1 MYNKLRLLFLK
12 DIFNKKNTLKIEK
25 NNEKDKKLEA
35 NLSNIEKYTTIFNLF
50 ENIYK
55 NEHKTITNETFYTD
69 LNIFND
75 NSVFNA
81 INKTKTIFG
90 EIKLGILLYSPVD
103 DIGKLQKRQNIIKQ
117 LSLVYKNITPIL
129 NNIKKKENDI
139 LWLLKEKNEEENEYI
154 NSIYCTNNWLKW
166 VNNSSFLLNLIH
178 YYNIIFNPFSALVSP
193 FISIILAF
201 IIFRFILG
209 INIGIF
215 KFYRCFK
222 MGLNG
227 SFSFLGPQFEM
238 ISQIIYFVLYVVSG
252 YKSIVNAQ
260 TRMDKCKL
268 IYQKLSSI
276 HCLLDSIDT
285 IKLIFKK
292 HGIFED
298 FWNSSLEKDFNIVKE
313 NFNISKNY
321 KFFQNWGNV
330 LITFSKL
337 DKYTNSIS
345 NLMYFIG
352 HIDSFISIIKIK
364 KKKQVCFTN
373 FLNES
378 KPLINIDG
386 ILHPILINKNPI
398 LNNLNLHNN
407 RNILL
412 FGPNA
417 SGKSLFIKSL
427 VLNVLLSQT
436 LTISCCKSMEITPF
450 SVLNT
455 YLNIPDTVGKESL
468 FEAEVNR
475 CKDYISTIK
484 RIKSNKFAL
493 TVFDELFSSTNY
505 YEGLSTS
512 YSICKYLSKYS
523 NCVNII
529 TTHFH
534 KLCKLEREG
543 AFKCYKMKITQE
555 KDGEIKFHYKLK
567 RGISKQK
574 LAIELLRMKG
584 LDKEIIDCALKF
596 YNKTFNKRKK
606 NHIEK
611 NLILINKSNK

>member
-1 MYNKLRLLFLK
+1 MYNKLRSLFLK
-12 DIFNKKNTLKIEK
+12 DILNKGTTLKIEK
-25 NNEKDKKLEA
+25 NKKNDKNLKTD
-35 NLSNIEKYTTIFNLF
+35 LSNIEKYTIIFNLF
-50 ENIYK
+50 ENIFK
-55 NEHKTITNETFYTD
+55 NEHETTTNETFYTD
-69 LNIFND
+69 LNVFND

-81 INKTKTIFG
+81 INKTKTKFG
-90 EIKLGILLYSPVD
+90 EIKLGILLYSPID
-103 DIGKLQKRQNIIKQ
+103 DIIKLQKRQNIIKQ
-117 LSLVYKNITPIL
+117 LSLVYKNINPIL

-139 LWLLKEKNEEENEYI
+139 LWLLKEKNEEETEYI

-178 YYNIIFNPFSALVSP
+178 YYNVIFTPFSALVSP

-201 IIFRFILG
+201 IIFRFVLG
-209 INIGIF
+209 IKIGIF

-227 SFSFLGPQFEM
+227 SFSFLGPRFEL
-238 ISQIIYFVLYVVSG
+238 ISQIFYFILYIVSG
-252 YKSIVNAQ
+252 YKSIVSAQ

-268 IYQKLSSI
+268 IHKKLSSV
-276 HCLLDSIDT
+276 HCLLDSIDS
-285 IKLIFKK
+285 INLMLKK
-292 HGIFED
+292 IGIFEY
-298 FWNSSLEKDFNIVKE
+298 FWNSSLEKDFNIIKE

-321 KFFQNWGNV
+321 NFFQNWGNV

-337 DKYTNSIS
+337 NKYINSIS

-352 HIDSFISIIKIK
+352 NIDSLISIIKIK

-373 FLNES
+373 FLKES

-386 ILHPILINKNPI
+386 MLHPILINKNPI
-398 LNNLNLHNN
+398 LNNLNLQDD

-427 VLNVLLSQT
+427 ILNVLLSQT
-436 LTISCCKSMEITPF
+436 LTISCAKSMNITPF
-450 SVLNT
+450 SILNT
-455 YLNIPDTVGKESL
+455 YLNIPDIVGKESL
-468 FEAEVNR
+468 FEAEVHR
-475 CKDYISTIK
+475 CKNYIS
-484 RIKSNKFAL
+484 RIKNITNNKFAL

-523 NCVNII
+523 NCINII

-534 KLCKLEREG
+534 KLCKLEKEG

-555 KDGEIKFHYKLK
+555 KDGKIKFHYKLK

-596 YNKTFNKRKK
+596 YDKMFNKKKKKLYRKK
-606 NHIEK
+606 LDIDK
-611 NLILINKSNK
+611 